1 LVSQKD
7 IYKGGVPM
15 TYGTNE
21 LEFALPL
28 PIPQS
33 ALSLADRFA
42 AQQPSPRAE
51 QVRLNTLAVCVVEN
65 YLQLMGIATDRL
77 ASDSWNSVMQLSA
90 NTADLMVTNVGRL
103 ECRPLLPTAQTCS
116 IPPEVWGDRIGY
128 VAVQIDK
135 AQQQSY
141 LLGFVA
147 TVSVEELPISQL
159 QPIESLLDHLDR
171 LLYPA
176 AEAARLTD
184 LSQWLQ
190 GVVETGWQTIESL
203 LNPLQLDPA
212 FRAVAQPLVGIC
224 RLKAIALSDQAI
236 ALSIRVI
243 PVGDETEILLQVY
256 PLNTPTLPPQLQL
269 IVLDE
274 AGRVFLSAQSRQ
286 ADDYLQL
293 QLSGSAGERFSI
305 QMAIDH
311 HRVTEEFVI

>member
-15 TYGTNE
+15 THSTNE

-33 ALSLADRFA
+33 ALTLADRFA
-42 AQQPSPRAE
+42 AQQHSPKAE
-51 QVRLNTLAVCVVEN
+51 QIRLNTLAVCMVEN

-77 ASDSWNSVMQLSA
+77 ASDSWNPVMQLSA

-103 ECRPLLPTAQTCS
+103 ECRPLLLNAQTCS

-128 VAVQIDK
+128 VAVQIDE

-141 LLGFVA
+141 LLGFIA
-147 TVSVEELPISQL
+147 TVNVEELPISQL

-171 LLYPA
+171 LLHPA

-203 LNPLQLDPA
+203 LNPLQLNPA

-224 RLKAIALSDQAI
+224 RLKAIALADQAI

-269 IVLDE
+269 MVLDE

-293 QLSGSAGERFSI
+293 QLSGRAGERFSI
-305 QMAIDH
+305 QMAIDQ